1 MALVGLSEAA
11 RLTGKAHTTIHRAMK
26 AGRLSFTLDGTG
38 ERQIDTTELAR
49 VFGLKTTNGA
59 GSGAIASDVQ
69 WNATH
74 VREVELLTQQLA
86 DRDTTI
92 RDLRSRLDAEAEERR
107 RVQERLTALLT
118 HRQAGSVSAVQKVET
133 VSDLRRPWWRGW
145 FR

>member
-74 VREVELLTQQLA
+74 VREVELLT
-86 DRDTTI
+86 
-92 RDLRSRLDAEAEERR
+92 
-107 RVQERLTALLT
+107 
-118 HRQAGSVSAVQKVET
+118 HRQAGSVPAVQKVET